1 MGKNDET
8 EVFENDH
15 QNNPENVI
23 KIVGCMFK
31 RDGEDNKIKI
41 KNL

>member
-8 EVFENDH
+8 EVFED

-31 RDGEDNKIKI
+31 REGEDNKITI